1 VIDKTLSAI
10 QSREIIMNTTLHKF
24 LIGTSIAVSVSG
36 IGSAPAFAGSLSGAK
51 IGGTAATDYL
61 IYSSDTKNTFTVDK
75 NNGNLQKALDG
86 NSATPG
92 GNVEL
97 RASSEAK
104 TGFDFTKN
112 TTLEGKIGGRDIVL
126 SSLTEIDWFATSAG
140 TIDKT
145 YGADTFATKWFNTFF
160 GNAINPDYKFL
171 DKATARK
178 FAFDN
183 FSNSGG
189 FQASSDPNIAYVN
202 QDDKT
207 GVIDVGLAGHYDVTA
222 FYAPL
227 LGKSAALLKN
237 SFQASE
243 VVKYTY
249 NGKSDYLYSFQAN
262 KSGLVEKIDGK
273 SHSGIYQ
280 ASFQGIKP
288 NLSTSQSV
296 PEPSVLLGLIGVSGI
311 FGARG
316 KLKK

>member
-1 VIDKTLSAI
+1 
-10 QSREIIMNTTLHKF
+10 MNTTLHKF

-36 IGSAPAFAGSLSGAK
+36 IASAPAFAGSLSGAK

-126 SSLTEIDWFATSAG
+126 SSLTEMDWFATSAG

-145 YGADTFATKWFNTFF
+145 YRADTFAKKWFNTFLD
-160 GNAINPDYKFL
+160 NAINPVYK
-171 DKATARK
+171 
-178 FAFDN
+178 AFDN
-183 FSNSGG
+183 VANRTLAFNTFLNKKG
-189 FQASSDPNIAYVN
+189 FEASSDPNIAYVN

-207 GVIDVGLAGHYDVTA
+207 GLIDVGLAGHYDVKA
-222 FYAPL
+222 AYAQL
-227 LGKSAALLKN
+227 FGSFGLFVKSN
-237 SFQASE
+237 FQASE

-249 NGKSDYLYSFQAN
+249 NGTTDYLYSFQATQ
-262 KSGLVEKIDGK
+262 SGLVEKIDGK

-288 NLSTSQSV
+288 NPSTSQSV

-311 FGARG
+311 FGARR